1 MALTYL
7 TGFFVKPTIVT
18 EGGEVIFTDGINEV
32 RPNQQQCEAYG
43 YTYDRASGS
52 CRAYTWSIA
61 LGKNTSNESNSIQ
74 GSGNTTELGTINTYI
89 MGERNTVKGLSRNN
103 IIIGD
108 NNEIANS
115 VNNAAVF
122 GNFGI
127 AERSGEV
134 VIGGGGFSGAG
145 KGYAQSSVITLTGTT
160 TNASATS
167 LFVNGDTSVTTIARG
182 TGSVYTGFD
191 VSLLGVRT
199 GGTAGG
205 SEGDRIFLKRT
216 GIIFEAV
223 SNESSATIDE
233 FGTVTGWTGAIAFSG
248 ANMVFQVTGAAN
260 MNISWSCTLNLYEM
274 KV

>member
-1 MALTYL
+1 MAIPYL
-7 TGFFVKPTIVT
+7 QGYLIKPASIDSLGTVT
-18 EGGEVIFTDGINEV
+18 FTDGTNAIT
-32 RPNQQQCEAYG
+32 PNQQQCEAYG
-43 YTYDRASGS
+43 YTYNETTGTCSAFIFSEN
-52 CRAYTWSIA
+52 
-61 LGKNTSNESNSIQ
+61 LGRNVINENNFIQ
-74 GSGNTTELGTINTYI
+74 GSRNVTEVGTNNTYV
-89 MGERNTVKGLSRNN
+89 MGENNIVRGLSRNN
-103 IIIGD
+103 IIIGND
-108 NNEIANS
+108 NEIING

-167 LFVNGDTSVTTIARG
+167 LFVNGDSSVTTIARG

-205 SEGDRIFLKRT
+205 SDGDRIFLKRT